1 MDLLKI
7 LRSFEEFLF
16 EIVTWLFF
24 YPRTLLRIV
33 WRPQS
38 MMAYAASEELEPEET
53 RFDESLSPPMLLLV
67 TLLIGNALAWAA
79 HVPRPPEAS
88 QLSHAIF
95 SSQQNL
101 LLFRCLIFSLIP
113 LVGALTLLR
122 KQGVPIARASLRQPF
137 YSQCYLAAPFAL
149 ATSLGLIGLQRGG
162 WYGAAGFAV
171 LAICTAW
178 LLGVQARWFQQQ
190 LEIGLLAGLGT
201 ATWAFV
207 RAIVYLLLIV
217 VPVALI

>member
-16 EIVTWLFF
+16 EVVTWLYF
-24 YPRTLLRIV
+24 YPLTLVQIV
-33 WRPQS
+33 WRPAS
-38 MMAYAASEELEPEET
+38 MMAYAASEQLEPEET

-67 TLLIGNALAWAA
+67 TLLVANAVGWAA

-95 SSQQNL
+95 GSQQNL

-113 LVGALTLLR
+113 LVAALTLLR

-149 ATSLGLIGLQRGG
+149 AASLGAIGMQRGG
-162 WYGAAGFAV
+162 WYGEAGLAV
-171 LAICTAW
+171 LVACIAW
-178 LLGVQARWFQQQ
+178 LLAVQARWFQRH
-190 LEIGLLAGLGT
+190 LGIGLLAALGT
-201 ATWAFV
+201 ATWAFF
-207 RAIVYLLLIV
+207 RAIIYLLLIV

>member
-16 EIVTWLFF
+16 EVVTWLYF

-33 WRPQS
+33 WRPGS

-53 RFDESLSPPMLLLV
+53 RFDEALSPPMLLLV
-67 TLLIGNALAWAA
+67 TLLIGNALGWAA

-88 QLSHAIF
+88 QLSHALF
-95 SSQQNL
+95 ASQQNL

-113 LVGALTLLR
+113 LVAALTLLR
-122 KQGVPIARASLRQPF
+122 KQDVPIARASLRQPF

-149 ATSLGLIGLQRGG
+149 AASLGTIGLQRGG
-162 WYGAAGFAV
+162 WYDEAGLVV
-171 LAICTAW
+171 LATCTAW
-178 LLGVQARWFQQQ
+178 LLAVQARWFQ
-190 LEIGLLAGLGT
+190 LHLKISLLAAFAT

-207 RAIVYLLLIV
+207 RAIVYLLAIV